1 VTARSNRLAA
11 DSKHGF
17 GGGAIDRGKP
27 LSFRLNGRSFEA
39 LAGDTV
45 FSALLAA
52 GVDTAGTYHDEPIGL
67 DERFAPPVIARGEK
81 NPAQALPMDRTPILA
96 DLDLL
101 SIGPRERSLVPRL
114 TTLIGGRGRTLG
126 HRLDDPH
133 ALEGGWLAAEPAE
146 TIDADTVVVG
156 GGLAGMSA
164 ALAAADTGD
173 GVILVERRGALGG
186 DARFFGTVGDRE
198 PPETTIARLSEKIGG
213 TPAITVLTFADAFA
227 MSGNRVRV
235 HHVAV
240 TNERHTPRIL
250 ALEAKRIVLATGAA
264 ERLPVFPGNRA
275 PGITGAV
282 AAFNLAERYGVWP
295 GRRAVVATPNNFAYR
310 LALLAVDAGIEV
322 QRVADSRPTP
332 QSRFID
338 FCKASGITLATGLV
352 PRAAEPGRDAESLR
366 VSFAV
371 SIEGAHGETAPMT
384 TAQLVAAGT
393 FQPRLAL
400 WLMAGGLCDYD
411 AAQRRIEARG
421 AVDGLALAGAA
432 AGFKGSP
439 ACLRSGENAVA
450 QLLGRNAPPIEDVEV
465 DAVYESREGATP
477 IAPLRLARGAAFLD
491 TGFSFSTRPPRRDAG
506 TVPPAQLRA
515 LGIGDVAA
523 AVEIGIVPASD
534 AGVVAAERCLGG
546 GEIIDTGWR
555 VKPQPRRTGPPAYL
569 TGRFGPKPQLVVVA
583 PQDARRLEPGCL
595 IYPSSDATDL
605 FAAVGAVIA
614 PAPASPGAQALIAS
628 VALSGT
634 LFVRDTGGVTPV
646 RVVETPET

>member
-1 VTARSNRLAA
+1 VTARSNRLPA
-11 DSKHGF
+11 DSKHRF
-17 GGGAIDRGKP
+17 GGGAIDRGRP

-39 LAGDTV
+39 FAGDTV
-45 FSALLAA
+45 FSTLLAA
-52 GVDTAGTYHDEPIGL
+52 GIDTAGTYHDEPIGL
-67 DERFAPPVIARGEK
+67 DERFAPPVIARGERS
-81 NPAQALPMDRTPILA
+81 PAKVLPMDRTPIVA
-96 DLDLL
+96 GLDLVT
-101 SIGPRERSLVPRL
+101 IGPRERPLVPRL
-114 TTLIGGRGRTLG
+114 RGLIAGGGRTLG

-133 ALEGGWLAAEPAE
+133 ALEGGWLAAEPTE
-146 TIDADTVVVG
+146 TLDADTVVVG

-164 ALAAADTGD
+164 ALAAADAG
-173 GVILVERRGALGG
+173 GRVILVERRGMLGG
-186 DARFFGTVGDRE
+186 DARFFGTVGDQE
-198 PPETTIARLSEKIGG
+198 APETTIARLGEMIGG

-235 HHVAV
+235 HQVAV
-240 TNERHTPRIL
+240 ENDLLAPRVL

-295 GRRAVVATPNNFAYR
+295 GKRAVVATPNNFAYR
-310 LALLAVDAGIEV
+310 LALLAADAGIEV

-371 SIEGAHGETAPMT
+371 SIEGAHGDTAPMT

-400 WLMAGGLCDYD
+400 WLMAGGRCDYD
-411 AAQRRIEARG
+411 AAERRIEARG
-421 AVDGLALAGAA
+421 TVDGVALAGAA
-432 AGFKGSP
+432 AGYKGSP
-439 ACLRSGENAVA
+439 ACLKSGESAIA
-450 QLLGRNAPPIEDVEV
+450 QLLDRSAPPIEDAEV
-465 DAVYESREGATP
+465 DAVYESREGAMP
-477 IAPLRLARGAAFLD
+477 IAPPRPARGAAFLD
-491 TGFSFSTRPPRRDAG
+491 AGFSFSTRPPRRDAA

-515 LGIGDVAA
+515 LGISDVAA
-523 AVEIGIVPASD
+523 AVEIGLVPASD
-534 AGVVAAERCLGG
+534 AGIIAAERCLGG

-555 VKPQPRRTGPPAYL
+555 VTPQPRPSGPPAYL
-569 TGRFGPKPQLVVVA
+569 AGRFGAKPQLVIIA
-583 PQDARRLEPGCL
+583 PQDARRFEPGCL
-595 IYPSSDATDL
+595 IYPSSDAADP

-614 PAPASPGAQALIAS
+614 PAPGSEGARALIAHAS
-628 VALSGT
+628 LGSA
-634 LFVRDTGGVTPV
+634 LFVRDAGGVTPV
-646 RVVETPET
+646 RVVEAPET